1 MIIALEKESLGH
13 THVEI
18 DLEEGA
24 PYRILEGALWKRC
37 ILPNKQ

>member
-24 PYRILEGALWKRC
+24 PYRILEGNTLEKMH
-37 ILPNKQ
+37 ITQ